1 MTRVVIPGSRLRLLT
16 GWLAALLCL
25 GGAADAA
32 SLQVAPT
39 ALRID
44 PAQGAAGLTLSNSG
58 RAVIQAQVRVFR
70 WSQHSGRDVLEPA
83 DALVASPPMLQLAPG
98 ASQLIRIVHTGDAP
112 AMGDEVTYR
121 VIVDELPD
129 TGAAAASAGLR
140 FALRY
145 SIPVFVGADAVPAG
159 AAQLRTRIVEV
170 EGQPHVAIHNVG
182 TARAQLADLVL
193 VSGNGARHA
202 LAPGLSGYVLAGQ
215 HRRWPLPPGIDTA
228 GATFDVLLNGEPGRR
243 ALAPDG

>member
-1 MTRVVIPGSRLRLLT
+1 MPGSPLRLSRFA
-16 GWLAALLCL
+16 GWLTALLCL
-25 GGAADAA
+25 VGTADAA

-39 ALRID
+39 AVSID
-44 PAQGAAGLTLSNSG
+44 PAQGAAGLTLRNSG
-58 RAVIQAQVRVFR
+58 QAVVRAQVRVFR
-70 WSQHSGRDVLEPA
+70 WSQQDGRDVLEPA

-112 AMGDEVTYR
+112 ATGGEITYR

-129 TGAAAASAGLR
+129 TGASAADAGLR

-145 SIPVFVGADAVPAG
+145 SIPVFVGADATPAG

-170 EGQPHVAIHNVG
+170 GGRPHVDIHNAG
-182 TARAQLADLVL
+182 AARAQLADLVM
-193 VSGNGARHA
+193 VTGDGARHA

-215 HRRWPLPPGIDTA
+215 HRRWPLPPGIVTA
-228 GATFDVLLNGEPGRR
+228 GSTFEVLLNGEPGRR